1 MGLLGRIEE
10 REKSRANENIGI
22 KPNPEESPSIQTDI
36 DKIHIVVEK
45 YGSMAIKDIAVVLKL
60 GAERVEELAKIL
72 DKYKMAE
79 LYYPPVG
86 SAVLRKTGGS
96 AKSGNNKKNKN
107 LNLLIFG
114 IISLIILIAMI
125 VILKIYGVI

>member
-1 MGLLGRIEE
+1 
-10 REKSRANENIGI
+10 
-22 KPNPEESPSIQTDI
+22 
-36 DKIHIVVEK
+36 
-45 YGSMAIKDIAVVLKL
+45 MAIKDIAVVLKL